1 RLHTPPPAAKPAQAV
16 VPRVVLSET
25 ELSSAVHDERRRLHT
40 MKSAHLHDPT
50 KFRRASI
57 VQESVI
63 DSSFVEFSTDVL
75 LDPVTLKMMTEFCS
89 SIPHAAER
97 LMFWADVQHL
107 RTLPSAQYTD
117 KMLRKIYEKFLSPHA
132 ATPICVP
139 TDMIRGIQ
147 DEFDRPGGIQSAENL
162 LFHMEVEEAKRLPN
176 QSYVHASARKV
187 YETYLKPNAKKFVA
201 LPPHIHEAFA
211 AKVDAD
217 QLDSVAFTD
226 VQYFVLDYVRTELW
240 HDFSVYPPYVARI
253 HESALTPRHW
263 DNYIPNVSAAD
274 MTAVLAKL
282 DKMDPA
288 ECYLANYAK
297 RMMVMTSNMYRSILA
312 KALTLPMD
320 QLANVA
326 LAHKIHRDTLLL
338 LLHDKIAHRIFKKFL
353 ASRMKDHFVV
363 FVDEVRSFR
372 GYKKKNKESSDGRVD
387 EFINLPGIEFMQHT
401 AKKLFKKYLSE
412 HAKLQVDMSTKMRQD
427 IQAKLNT
434 PSIDM
439 FKSAIVK
446 VKTGLLQDSLVRYL
460 KSPIHSE
467 MKQEFPDLVRNLMS
481 AVDKGKVDLPQ
492 LESILSNPT
501 YLTNFRKYLKT
512 QHAAENLIFLEE
524 VEEFRRL
531 PSYEIVVRSAKK
543 ILDKYININTA
554 RSPIPIAAHL
564 HDDMVE
570 NVDKAGKRYFSDAI
584 QDVVSIL
591 RTTEVHDFL
600 ESPLFMQLIGSWVVL
615 DETYA
620 IRQLIGEVELAYFK
634 HVVPLTKSVRQ
645 GQSGAPS

>member
-1 RLHTPPPAAKPAQAV
+1 MSTHRHEKYTRL
-16 VPRVVLSET
+16 
-25 ELSSAVHDERRRLHT
+25 
-40 MKSAHLHDPT
+40 
-50 KFRRASI
+50 
-57 VQESVI
+57 
-63 DSSFVEFSTDVL
+63 
-75 LDPVTLKMMTEFCS
+75 
-89 SIPHAAER
+89 
-97 LMFWADVQHL
+97 
-107 RTLPSAQYTD
+107 
-117 KMLRKIYEKFLSPHA
+117 
-132 ATPICVP
+132 
-139 TDMIRGIQ
+139 
-147 DEFDRPGGIQSAENL
+147 
-162 LFHMEVEEAKRLPN
+162 
-176 QSYVHASARKV
+176 
-187 YETYLKPNAKKFVA
+187 
-201 LPPHIHEAFA
+201 
-211 AKVDAD
+211 DAD

-288 ECYLANYAK
+288 D
-297 RMMVMTSNMYRSILA
+297 ILA

-363 FVDEVRSFR
+363 FVDE
-372 GYKKKNKESSDGRVD
+372 VD

-524 VEEFRRL
+524 AFAAKVDADQLDSVAFTDVQYFVLDYVRTELWHDFSVYPPYVARIHESALTPRHWDNYVPNVSAADMTAVLAKLDKMDPADILAKALTLPMDQLANVALAHKIHRDTLLLLLHDKIAHRIFKKFLASRMKDHFVVFVDEVDEFINL
-531 PSYEIVVRSAKK
+531 PGIEFMQHTAKK
-543 ILDKYININTA
+543 LFKKYLSEHAKLQVDMSTKMRQDIQAKLNTPSIDMFKSAIVKVKTGILC
-554 RSPIPIAAHL
+554 IAP
-564 HDDMVE
+564 
-570 NVDKAGKRYFSDAI
+570 KFWK
-584 QDVVSIL
+584 
-591 RTTEVHDFL
+591 
-600 ESPLFMQLIGSWVVL
+600 
-615 DETYA
+615 
-620 IRQLIGEVELAYFK
+620 
-634 HVVPLTKSVRQ
+634 
-645 GQSGAPS
+645 

>member
-1 RLHTPPPAAKPAQAV
+1 MSTHRHEKYTRL
-16 VPRVVLSET
+16 
-25 ELSSAVHDERRRLHT
+25 
-40 MKSAHLHDPT
+40 
-50 KFRRASI
+50 
-57 VQESVI
+57 
-63 DSSFVEFSTDVL
+63 
-75 LDPVTLKMMTEFCS
+75 
-89 SIPHAAER
+89 
-97 LMFWADVQHL
+97 
-107 RTLPSAQYTD
+107 
-117 KMLRKIYEKFLSPHA
+117 
-132 ATPICVP
+132 
-139 TDMIRGIQ
+139 
-147 DEFDRPGGIQSAENL
+147 
-162 LFHMEVEEAKRLPN
+162 
-176 QSYVHASARKV
+176 
-187 YETYLKPNAKKFVA
+187 
-201 LPPHIHEAFA
+201 
-211 AKVDAD
+211 DAD

-288 ECYLANYAK
+288 D
-297 RMMVMTSNMYRSILA
+297 ILA

-363 FVDEVRSFR
+363 FVDE
-372 GYKKKNKESSDGRVD
+372 VD

>member
-1 RLHTPPPAAKPAQAV
+1 MSTHRHEKYTRL
-16 VPRVVLSET
+16 
-25 ELSSAVHDERRRLHT
+25 
-40 MKSAHLHDPT
+40 
-50 KFRRASI
+50 
-57 VQESVI
+57 
-63 DSSFVEFSTDVL
+63 
-75 LDPVTLKMMTEFCS
+75 
-89 SIPHAAER
+89 
-97 LMFWADVQHL
+97 
-107 RTLPSAQYTD
+107 
-117 KMLRKIYEKFLSPHA
+117 
-132 ATPICVP
+132 
-139 TDMIRGIQ
+139 
-147 DEFDRPGGIQSAENL
+147 
-162 LFHMEVEEAKRLPN
+162 
-176 QSYVHASARKV
+176 
-187 YETYLKPNAKKFVA
+187 
-201 LPPHIHEAFA
+201 
-211 AKVDAD
+211 DAD

-263 DNYIPNVSAAD
+263 DNYVPNVSAAD

-288 ECYLANYAK
+288 D
-297 RMMVMTSNMYRSILA
+297 ILA

-363 FVDEVRSFR
+363 FVDEV
-372 GYKKKNKESSDGRVD
+372 
-387 EFINLPGIEFMQHT
+387 
-401 AKKLFKKYLSE
+401 
-412 HAKLQVDMSTKMRQD
+412 VDMSTKMRQD

-600 ESPLFMQLIGSWVVL
+600 ESPLFMVCV
-615 DETYA
+615 A
-620 IRQLIGEVELAYFK
+620 
-634 HVVPLTKSVRQ
+634 PLKVYI
-645 GQSGAPS
+645 

>member
-1 RLHTPPPAAKPAQAV
+1 MGLLSTGAATPKELGATMPAECRLHTPPPAAKPAQAV

-40 MKSAHLHDPT
+40 MKVIIAHLHDPT

-147 DEFDRPGGIQSAENL
+147 DEFDRPGGIQSAGVYLEAQALCLKDLEKDVFPRFEKHKLFDKMKALCEARSETGHATEYDCIYYL
-162 LFHMEVEEAKRLPN
+162 L
-176 QSYVHASARKV
+176 

-263 DNYIPNVSAAD
+263 DNYVPNVSAAD

-288 ECYLANYAK
+288 D
-297 RMMVMTSNMYRSILA
+297 ILA

-363 FVDEVRSFR
+363 FVDE
-372 GYKKKNKESSDGRVD
+372 VD

-481 AVDKGKVDLPQ
+481 AVDKGK
-492 LESILSNPT
+492 
-501 YLTNFRKYLKT
+501 
-512 QHAAENLIFLEE
+512 
-524 VEEFRRL
+524 
-531 PSYEIVVRSAKK
+531 
-543 ILDKYININTA
+543 
-554 RSPIPIAAHL
+554 
-564 HDDMVE
+564 
-570 NVDKAGKRYFSDAI
+570 
-584 QDVVSIL
+584 
-591 RTTEVHDFL
+591 
-600 ESPLFMQLIGSWVVL
+600 QLIGSWVVL

-645 GQSGAPS
+645 GQSGAAS